1 MTRRVLFINPPGPT
15 KGIHNGLGLL
25 SAVLTKAGMKSFV
38 LDMNNSDLNRQ
49 MIGEISKREKVDFG
63 LIKREI
69 ETGNPDFVCLP
80 VLSVLASAVEEI
92 VRFVKSEFPGKTV
105 VVGGPHLSFE
115 GEEFIEESGADFG
128 IVGEGEKSIVELV
141 EGKKAP
147 SEIGGL
153 ICRQRRS
160 GKIVKTAPR
169 EPEKNLD
176 SLPFPDYGNFSSVVK
191 NNGRIVDYPL
201 TTSRGCP
208 YMCVFCCSHIITG
221 RTWRARSPENVVSE
235 LVQAKQKY
243 GIKSVAL
250 LDDNFTLD
258 RDRAFRICALIVEK
272 KLDLEMRCL
281 SGVRA
286 DKLDI
291 ELLKKMKEA
300 GFSYLSIGIES
311 VNPVVFAA
319 VKKGESL
326 EAIKLGIE
334 NAKKVGIK
342 VNGFF
347 VIGLPYSTY
356 ERDLESMKFAKNV
369 GISCWWSLATPFPHT
384 ELWDWVN
391 ENGRW
396 LKDFRNAA
404 PSAVEEVAFDTPDYP
419 AEKRKEAFRKA
430 LVMARNFDRL
440 EKGYVN
446 RFQAC
451 LVHDPAA
458 IAGYH
463 YWLLRRTAGATLRKA
478 GIRK

>member
-1 MTRRVLFINPPGPT
+1 MKVLFINPPGPT
-15 KGIHNGLGLL
+15 KGIHNGIGLL
-25 SAVLTKAGMKSFV
+25 SAVLSKKAGMESFV

-49 MIGEISKREKVDFG
+49 MVGEISTREKSDFG
-63 LIKREI
+63 LIKKEI

-80 VLSVLASAVEEI
+80 VLSLLASDVAEL
-92 VRFVKSEFPGKTV
+92 VRFVKSEFPDKKV

-115 GEEFIEESGADFG
+115 GEAFLEESGADFG
-128 IVGEGEKSIVELV
+128 IVGEGETPIVELV

-147 SEIGGL
+147 LEIGGL
-153 ICRQRRS
+153 IYKQRN
-160 GKIVKTAPR
+160 GKIAKTGPG

-176 SLPFPDYGNFSSVVK
+176 SLPFPDYGNFSSVIK
-191 NNGRIVDYPL
+191 NDGKITDYPL

-221 RTWRARSPENVVSE
+221 RTWRARSPENVVAE

-243 GIKSVAL
+243 GIRSVAI
-250 LDDNFTLD
+250 LDDNFTLE
-258 RDRAFRICALIVEK
+258 RDRAFRICELVVEK
-272 KLDLEMRCL
+272 KLDLKMRCL

-286 DKLDI
+286 DKLDM

-300 GFSYLSIGIES
+300 GFSHLSVGIES
-311 VNPVVFAA
+311 VNPVVFKA
-319 VKKGESL
+319 VKKGETL
-326 EAIKLGIE
+326 DAIKGAIE
-334 NAKKVGIK
+334 NAKNVGIK
-342 VNGFF
+342 INGFF

-356 ERDLESMKFAKNV
+356 ERDLESIRFAKSM
-369 GISCWWSLATPFPHT
+369 GITCWWSMATPFPHT

-396 LKDFRNAA
+396 LRDFRNAA
-404 PSAVEEVAFDTPDYP
+404 PSGIEEVVFDTPDYP
-419 AEKRKEAFRKA
+419 ADKRKEAFRKA
-430 LVMARNFDRL
+430 LIAARNFDRL
-440 EKGYVN
+440 EKGYVK

-451 LVHDPAA
+451 LMHDPAA

-463 YWLLRRTAGATLRKA
+463 YWLARRMAGAALRHA